1 MRVPPDAK
9 VTLMRQSRR
18 MCREDRVRI
27 GVLLDRASEPL
38 SGSVHVGAGD
48 LREFVGGLEL
58 RALID
63 DIRATEAVG
72 ADCADTRAPD
82 R

>member
-1 MRVPPDAK
+1 
-9 VTLMRQSRR
+9 MRQSQR

-38 SGSVHVGAGD
+38 SGSVHVGAGGS
-48 LREFVGGLEL
+48 REFVGVLEL
-58 RALID
+58 LALID
-63 DIRATEAVG
+63 DIRAAEAVG
-72 ADCADTRAPD
+72 ADCPVTRAPD